1 MKMSNTVQRIPF
13 IAMSAVLL
21 AGAACA
27 PARAPAPPPEPVP
40 VRPTAPIN
48 PNLPA
53 MPLERGPL
61 AINVVYPRA
70 GETVASTDSA
80 FIFGSVGHG
89 EASLTINGIPAPVWP
104 NGAFMAYL
112 PVPPRDNPVYQL
124 VATVGGETAQLT
136 HAVKLPAE
144 PAADSVV
151 ATVPPPDTVS
161 GRWAV
166 ISPQAATDPD
176 RIVWG
181 PAVPDPDR
189 VRFFFLP
196 GTAVRVTGQVGSRLR
211 VALDDSQEVSLPATD
226 LVLQPADSVPSLRRA
241 GALRV
246 APAAE
251 WVDVTIPVSG
261 PPPYLFS
268 SDSGVLHLTLFG
280 TTSTDS
286 GDTTGA
292 SRATSVSDTLL
303 RSIEH
308 SHTAARSTYHFNL
321 SRSVYGYA
329 PVWREGELVVRIRR
343 HPPVD
348 PTSPLR
354 GLTIAVDPGHPGL
367 AGESPGA
374 TGPTGLRE
382 PDAVLAIGLRL
393 RDMLTELGATPLMI
407 RETADAVPLNARA
420 AVAARANAHALVS
433 IHLNAVPDHVNPFQ
447 AQGTSTYYWFP
458 HSRRLAETTHEA
470 LLRNMHLPDLGV
482 LRENF
487 AVVRNPWMPAIL
499 PEGAFIIMP
508 DQEYAL
514 RTPEY
519 QAAYARSIV
528 EGLEAYF
535 RDLAAGQ

>member
-13 IAMSAVLL
+13 IAVSAMLL

-40 VRPTAPIN
+40 VRPAAPIN

-89 EASLTINGIPAPVWP
+89 EALLTINGIPAPVWP

-124 VATVGGETAQLT
+124 VATVSGETAQLT
-136 HAVKLPAE
+136 HAVKLPDE
-144 PAADSVV
+144 PTADTAVV
-151 ATVPPPDTVS
+151 TVPPPDTVA

-166 ISPQAATDPD
+166 VSPPAPTDPD

-181 PAVPDPDR
+181 PAVPDPER
-189 VRFFFLP
+189 LRFFFLP
-196 GTAVRVTGQVGSRLR
+196 GTVVRVAGQTGNRLR

-226 LVLQPADSVPSLRRA
+226 LVLQAADSVPPLRRA

-246 APAAE
+246 TPAAE
-251 WVDVTIPVSG
+251 WIDVTIPVNG

-268 SDSGVLHLTLFG
+268 SDSGVLHLTLYG
-280 TTSTDS
+280 TTSTES

-292 SRATSVSDTLL
+292 ARTTPVNDTLL

-308 SHTAARSTYHFNL
+308 SHTAVRSTYRFHL
-321 SRSVYGYA
+321 SRSVYGYS
-329 PVWREGELVVRIRR
+329 PLWREGELVVRIRR
-343 HPPVD
+343 HPLVD
-348 PTSPLR
+348 AASPLR

-433 IHLNAVPDHVNPFQ
+433 IHLNAVPDHVNPFR
-447 AQGTSTYYWFP
+447 AQGSSTYYWFP
-458 HSRRLAETTHEA
+458 HARRLAETTHEA
-470 LLRNMHLPDLGV
+470 LLRNLHLPDLGV
-482 LRENF
+482 LRDNF
-487 AVVRNPWMPAIL
+487 AVVRNPWMPSIL

-508 DQEYAL
+508 DQEHAL

-535 RDLAAGQ
+535 REVAAGR

>member
-1 MKMSNTVQRIPF
+1 
-13 IAMSAVLL
+13 
-21 AGAACA
+21 
-27 PARAPAPPPEPVP
+27 
-40 VRPTAPIN
+40 
-48 PNLPA
+48 

-89 EASLTINGIPAPVWP
+89 EAFVTINGTPTPVWP

-112 PVPPRDNPVYQL
+112 PVPPRENPVYEI
-124 VATVGGETAQLT
+124 VAAVGGDTARLT
-136 HAVKLPAE
+136 HAVQLPAE
-144 PAADSVV
+144 PVV
-151 ATVPPPDTVS
+151 DTAVVTVPPPDTVS
-161 GRWAV
+161 GRWA
-166 ISPQAATDPD
+166 IIAPPAMTDPD

-181 PAVPDPDR
+181 PAVPDPER

-196 GTAVRVTGQVGSRLR
+196 GTAVRVTSQTGNRLV

-226 LVLQPADSVPSLRRA
+226 LVLQPAGEAPALRRA
-241 GALRV
+241 GTLRV
-246 APAAE
+246 EPATE
-251 WVDVTIPVSG
+251 WIDVTIPLSA

-268 SDSGVLHLTLFG
+268 SDSSALHLTLFG
-280 TTSTDS
+280 TTSTES
-286 GDTTGA
+286 GDTTGT
-292 SRATSVSDTLL
+292 SRTTQVNDTLL
-303 RSIEH
+303 RAIEH
-308 SHTAARSTYHFNL
+308 SHTAARSTYRFNL

-329 PVWREGELVVRIRR
+329 PLWREGELVVRIRR

-348 PTSPLR
+348 SASPLR

-382 PDAVLAIGLRL
+382 PDAVLEIGLRI
-393 RDMLTELGATPLMI
+393 RDMLAQLGATPLMI

-420 AVAARANAHALVS
+420 AIAARANAHALVS
-433 IHLNAVPDHVNPFQ
+433 IHLNAVPDHVNPFR
-447 AQGTSTYYWFP
+447 AHGTSTYYWFP

-482 LRENF
+482 LRDNF
-487 AVVRNPWMPAIL
+487 AVVRNPWMPSIL

-519 QAAYARSIV
+519 QAAYARSVV

-535 RDLAAGQ
+535 RELATGP